1 MSKYI
6 TRRIAGMETCKFTF
20 EDVRR
25 LNNRPEMCAY
35 TCLNW
40 LDSFGSWIESAY
52 NGKLSTYEE
61 MAAEF
66 NKNIHRQFEKPD
78 GKIIDYCRLIKEYLS
93 FMCQQ
98 DNNGRGYTIKRF
110 NAFTAGYKEVF
121 A

>member
-1 MSKYI
+1 MEYI
-6 TRRIAGMETCKFTF
+6 TRKIARVEVCKFST
-20 EDVRR
+20 DDIRR
-25 LNNRPEMCAY
+25 INNRPEMCAY

-40 LDSFGSWIESAY
+40 LDGFSSWIESAY

-61 MAAEF
+61 MAVEF
-66 NKNIHRQFEKPD
+66 NANRSRKFAKSD